1 MVCSQTVI
9 QERDFSLGNSPS
21 SAEPRLTAFSK
32 ARRAALWT
40 SIASNIG
47 SGVDASAALAGM
59 ATAADAA
66 SAAAVESKPRRV
78 VWVEL
83 VIDFLALP
91 EIEGF
96 DGRSRA
102 VLRHS
107 PGSFF
112 NRLMIAE
119 RLILVRAPPFA
130 GLPSRSKMTLNGSW
144 QMIQKG
150 S

>member
-1 MVCSQTVI
+1 MLSIHRGSSVSTISSSQTMI
-9 QERDFSLGNSPS
+9 QDRVFSRGNSCS

-32 ARRAALWT
+32 ARRAALWA
-40 SIASNIG
+40 SMASNIG

-66 SAAAVESKPRRV
+66 SAAAVERKPRRV
-78 VWVEL
+78 VLVEL

-102 VLRHS
+102 GVDASVRFIFQ
-107 PGSFF
+107 PGS
-112 NRLMIAE
+112 
-119 RLILVRAPPFA
+119 
-130 GLPSRSKMTLNGSW
+130 
-144 QMIQKG
+144 
-150 S
+150 